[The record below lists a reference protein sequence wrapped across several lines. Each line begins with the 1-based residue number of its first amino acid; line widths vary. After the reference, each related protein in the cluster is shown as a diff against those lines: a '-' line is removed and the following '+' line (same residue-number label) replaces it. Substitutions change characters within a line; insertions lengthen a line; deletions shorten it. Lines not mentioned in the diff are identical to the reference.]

1 MRSSVLLSTI
11 LHAVVMVLGVYGLPV
26 IRKPPVLQDIP
37 MVVEIVPI
45 AALTNLP
52 SAPEPPKKPEKKVEK
67 KPPKPPPAPKVK
79 KAPPPPPAPPPPAKE
94 PEVAV
99 VPPPPEPKPKAKPK
113 PKPKVEA
120 KPKPEPKPKAKP
132 KPKASPSL
140 VKAKPRRKPKPPDRF
155 AMVLKNLE
163 KTLEKPTPKKKEKA
177 KKKTK
182 AEEDL
187 MARLSK
193 SLTRK
198 PTEFNPDRKISMS
211 EKHAMINIVRNAVK
225 PCWIVPAGAKNAH
238 NINVEIKVSL
248 SRGGIVQHANVNNW
262 GTLKLNEFGTVSG
275 ESALRAVLDEECQP
289 WSLPVKSYENWK
301 IMTLT
306 FNPREML
313 GR

>member
-1 MRSSVLLSTI
+1 MRSSVLLSTF
-11 LHAVVMVLGVYGLPV
+11 LHVVVMVLGVYGLPA

-37 MVVEIVPI
+37 MVVEIVPVDFK
-45 AALTNLP
+45 TNLP
-52 SAPEPPKKPEKKVEK
+52 SAPEPPKKPEKKVK
-67 KPPKPPPAPKVK
+67 KQPPKPPPAPKVK
-79 KAPPPPPAPPPPAKE
+79 KAPPPAPAPPPPAQE

-99 VPPPPEPKPKAKPK
+99 VPPPPEPKPKLK

-120 KPKPEPKPKAKP
+120 KPKPKAP
-132 KPKASPSL
+132 PSL

-163 KTLEKPTPKKKEKA
+163 KSLEKPVVKKKEKP
-177 KKKTK
+177 KKQKTK

-198 PTEFNPDRKISMS
+198 PTESNPDRKISMS
-211 EKHAMINIVRNAVK
+211 EQHAMINIVRRTME
-225 PCWIVPAGAKNAH
+225 PCWIVRAGSKDAQ
-238 NINVEIKVSL
+238 NIHVEIKVALRSDGNVSNARITNKNELQKDPFSL
-248 SRGGIVQHANVNNW
+248 AA
-262 GTLKLNEFGTVSG
+262 G
-275 ESALRAVLDEECQP
+275 ESALRAVLNPSCQP
-289 WSLPVKSYENWK
+289 YKLPADKYAVWK
-301 IMTLT
+301 DLTLT